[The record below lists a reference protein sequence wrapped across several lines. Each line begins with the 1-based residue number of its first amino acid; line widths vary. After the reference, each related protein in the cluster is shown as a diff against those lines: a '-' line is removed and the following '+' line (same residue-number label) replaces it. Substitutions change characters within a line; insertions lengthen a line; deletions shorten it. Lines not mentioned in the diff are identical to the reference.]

1 MELQLLEAKDAVFR
15 LIRRYCTPIH
25 ISDNNSKLYFYN
37 YCTSDLE
44 RAFNSLEI
52 SDDYIEEFAFY
63 QLWEENNRKLW
74 AAKGNT
80 DEMPDMWTAEV
91 LYSIFGSSRI
101 GSKSS
106 EV

>member
-1 MELQLLEAKDAVFR
+1 MELQLLEAKEAIFR

-37 YCTSDLE
+37 YCISDLE

-101 GSKSS
+101 GSKAS